1 MSSPVV
7 RLKIRVRL
15 SDGSRP
21 FLDPVFS
28 ANGKLK
34 PLYAVVNGTSE
45 HHPEGIYHLR
55 YLRGDKRVW
64 EAVGADAQLAV
75 TLKLK
80 KEKLLAAKA
89 AGVKVEDD
97 AEQPPTGHV
106 LATAIAEYLAETKEH
121 KLQKTLAAYTR
132 TLRAFESCCS
142 KQQLE
147 EIDRKDLLDYMTFL
161 KAQGNGPRTVRNRI
175 DYFQIFLH
183 HYGLPSLLK
192 GKDLPKFTDKEVRAY
207 SPFDLGRLLGEAN
220 QEEADLLHFM
230 LCTGLREQEVQF
242 ACWSDLD
249 LVAKTYTVTEHLDLG
264 FRPKDKEEGS
274 IPIPVSLVELLQER
288 RKRHPRTR
296 LIFPGSNGKP
306 NGHLLRSIKALAL
319 KAGLNCGHCINKAGK
334 SCATHP
340 VCRNFVLHKFRKTF
354 ATLHHKNGLPART
367 LMRLLRHS
375 SLDVT
380 LRYIADVD
388 DEQTRNVVEST
399 FAGIGQTEGA
409 R

>member
-34 PLYAVVNGTSE
+34 PLYAVVNGTPQ
-45 HHPEGIYHLR
+45 HRPEGVYHLR
-55 YLRGDKRVW
+55 YLRGDKRIW
-64 EAVGADAQLAV
+64 EAVGSDAQLAV

-89 AGVKVEDD
+89 AGVKIEDD
-97 AEQPPTGHV
+97 AEQPPPGRILT
-106 LATAIAEYLAETKEH
+106 TAIAAYLAETKEH
-121 KLQKTLAAYTR
+121 KSQKTLAAYTK
-132 TLRAFESCCS
+132 TLQTFKASCR
-142 KQQLE
+142 KQHLE
-147 EIDRKDLLDYMTFL
+147 DIDREDLLAYVTFL

-175 DYFQIFLH
+175 DYFQIFIH

-207 SPFDLGRLLGEAN
+207 SPFDLGKLLRVAD

-242 ACWSDLD
+242 ACWSDVD

-274 IPIPVSLVELLQER
+274 IPIPVSLVELLLAR
-288 RKRHPRTR
+288 RNRHPRSR

-306 NGHLLRSIKALAL
+306 NGHLLRSIKSLAL
-319 KAGLNCGHCINKAGK
+319 NAGLNCGHCVNKAGK
-334 SCATHP
+334 SCAAHP
-340 VCRNFVLHKFRKTF
+340 VCKNFVLHKFRKTF

-388 DEQTRNVVEST
+388 DEQTRSVVEST
-399 FAGIGQTEGA
+399 FAGIGQTEGP